1 LSGVLGV
8 DAGGGQ
14 KPKEEL
20 SMNLTI
26 KDLLEAGVHFGHQTR
41 RWNPKM
47 KKFIFTARNG
57 IYIIDLQKT
66 LLCLEMACEKIKEL
80 AAGGQ
85 NLLFVGTKK
94 QAQEVVKEEAL
105 RCGAFFVTERW
116 LGGMLTNFQTI
127 RQNIKRLK
135 DVETMRDDGTF
146 AKLTKKEVL
155 KLEKE
160 REKLEKF
167 LGGIKEMNRLPGL
180 LYVVD
185 AKKERI
191 AVAEAYKLGLP
202 IVAIIDTNSDPDP
215 ITFPV
220 AANDDAIKSIRVIT
234 HQIAEAALE
243 AQKLKEEKTVIQEK
257 V

>member
-1 LSGVLGV
+1 
-8 DAGGGQ
+8 
-14 KPKEEL
+14 
-20 SMNLTI
+20 MNLTI
-26 KDLLEAGVHFGHQTR
+26 KDLLEAGVHFGHQTK

-47 KKFIFTARNG
+47 KKFIFTSRNG

-66 LLCLEMACEKIKEL
+66 LLCLEMACQKIKEVVTV
-80 AAGGQ
+80 GQ
-85 NLLFVGTKK
+85 SLLFVGTKK
-94 QAQEVVKEEAL
+94 QAQEVMKEEAL

-127 RQNIKRLK
+127 RQNIKRLR
-135 DVETMRDDGTF
+135 DLESMRDDGTF

-160 REKLEKF
+160 RTKLEKF

-191 AVAEAYKLGLP
+191 AVAEAHKLGIP
-202 IVAIIDTNSDPDP
+202 IAAVIDTNSDPDP
-215 ITFPV
+215 INFPI
-220 AANDDAIKSIRVIT
+220 AANDDAIKSIKVIT
-234 HQIAEAALE
+234 HQIAEAALG
-243 AQKLKEEKTVIQEK
+243 AQKLKEESVVIQEK
-257 V
+257 A

>member
-1 LSGVLGV
+1 M
-8 DAGGGQ
+8 DI
-14 KPKEEL
+14 
-20 SMNLTI
+20 TI

-47 KKFIFTARNG
+47 KKFIFTARSG

-66 LLCLEMACEKIKEL
+66 LQCLEVACQKVKEVVTE
-80 AAGGQ
+80 GKS
-85 NLLFVGTKK
+85 LLFVGTKK

-105 RCGAFFVTERW
+105 RCGAFYVTERW

-127 RQNIKRLK
+127 KLNIKRLK
-135 DVETMRDDGTF
+135 DLERMREDGTF
-146 AKLTKKEVL
+146 DKLTKKEVL

-160 REKLEKF
+160 RMKLEKV

-180 LYVVD
+180 LFVVD

-191 AVAEAYKLGLP
+191 AVAEAYKLGIP

-215 ITFPV
+215 ITFPI

-243 AQKLKEEKTVIQEK
+243 AQKSKVEKEEIKEK
-257 V
+257 VEA